1 MPFLLIIYFCIP
13 FTVNIYFNV
22 EILHILEKYC
32 VGIRYSFFISAL
44 KMACPVKQFL
54 FSSSTAYRNE
64 YILHNLPSIFEC
76 YQKVFYLPSFE
87 GFILI
92 VLFSIFCFSDTHFLS
107 SSFFL
112 QFCAPQFF
120 YLSLLLPAFC
130 YPVHLPLKRRQVI
143 VKGRR
148 KTKWMWYG
156 LHLGFS
162 DF

>member
-92 VLFSIFCFSDTHFLS
+92 VLFSIFCFSDTHFVVFIFPLVLCTSVLLSFTTS
-107 SSFFL
+107 SSFL
-112 QFCAPQFF
+112 
-120 YLSLLLPAFC
+120 LSC
-130 YPVHLPLKRRQVI
+130 SSSSKKKVGKSQ
-143 VKGRR
+143 R
-148 KTKWMWYG
+148 KKKN
-156 LHLGFS
+156 
-162 DF
+162 